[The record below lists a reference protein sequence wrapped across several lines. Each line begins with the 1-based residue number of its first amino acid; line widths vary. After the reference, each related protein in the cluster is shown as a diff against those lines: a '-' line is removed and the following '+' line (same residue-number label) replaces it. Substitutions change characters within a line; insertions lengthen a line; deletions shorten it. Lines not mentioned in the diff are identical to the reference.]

1 MDENVLKIRTL
12 VDRFFDGETTLDEEQ
27 QLYAYFRQ
35 QPSALPSDLAP
46 LRKLFLD
53 LAAVPYVATESRQTE
68 QQAERQT
75 EQQAE
80 PKAGQPVAPH
90 RRPHAAVF
98 AAAAAVALML
108 VGGAVALFSRYSR
121 KAYDAG
127 EEQVA
132 YIYGHRTTDPA
143 VVLAEMQMTMTSLAA
158 SDGGDIVEE
167 QLKSMFS
174 N

>member
-1 MDENVLKIRTL
+1 MDENILKIRTL
-12 VDRFFDGETTLDEEQ
+12 IDRFFDGETTLDEEQ

-35 QPSALPSDLAP
+35 QPSTLPSDLAP
-46 LRKLFLD
+46 LRELFLD
-53 LAAVPYVATESRQTE
+53 LAVVPSVMTESRQAE
-68 QQAERQT
+68 QQ
-75 EQQAE
+75 
-80 PKAGQPVAPH
+80 AGQPVAQR
-90 RRPHAAVF
+90 RRPRIAVF
-98 AAAAAVALML
+98 AAAAAVALLL
-108 VGGAVALFSRYSR
+108 VGGAVTFFSRYSK
-121 KAYDAG
+121 KAFDAG

>member
-27 QLYAYFRQ
+27 QLYTYFRQ

-46 LRKLFLD
+46 LRELFLD
-53 LAAVPYVATESRQTE
+53 LAAVPFVATES
-68 QQAERQT
+68 RQT

-80 PKAGQPVAPH
+80 PKAGQPVTPH
-90 RRPHAAVF
+90 RRPRAAVF

-108 VGGAVALFSRYSR
+108 VGGAVALFSHYSK